1 MPICSMSPVNSA
13 VTRRVED
20 LEGKINEITR
30 RIDNVEE
37 KVDGLVVGVG
47 ILTGRINDLE
57 LELTRRIDRLIF
69 IGMYKC
75 IHHTLAS
82 RLTLYRS
89 PPASV
94 NRHHDVL
101 TLHLLIL
108 HLSYLAWHPSLDLKY
123 YTSEIQ

>member
-1 MPICSMSPVNSA
+1 MLIRSMSPVNSA
-13 VTRRVED
+13 LTRRVED

-47 ILTGRINDLE
+47 VLTGRVNALE
-57 LELTRRIDRLIF
+57 LELTCRIDRLIF
-69 IGMYKC
+69 IGMYKS

-82 RLTLYRS
+82 CLTLYRS
-89 PPASV
+89 PPAPV
-94 NRHHDVL
+94 NRHRDVL

-108 HLSYLAWHPSLDLKY
+108 HLSYLAWHHW
-123 YTSEIQ
+123 T